1 MKTNQIACRCIL
13 ACIFVYLLIQ
23 IFYLYYD
30 VVPSA
35 RTGVERDVVSLFF
48 IQSVFL
54 AVCIG
59 IFFMILFFQW
69 IKRDQTSPFEALLLV
84 DSEGKIKREVSLQD
98 RYSFSITGAKN
109 GKQVFIES
117 IHDPDSGRYLYGVC
131 NLSGGCWYFEVLS
144 KSRPIGLKR
153 GTENVI
159 YRLKEGMLYQLDA
172 ADVIYVDTCKII
184 IKNCFERMDNDK
196 R

>member
-13 ACIFVYLLIQ
+13 ACIFVYLLVQ
-23 IFYLYYD
+23 IFYL
-30 VVPSA
+30 SNNMISS
-35 RTGVERDVVSLFF
+35 TGSGGERDIVYLFF
-48 IQSVFL
+48 LQSVFF

-59 IFFMILFFQW
+59 IFFFILFLQW
-69 IKRDQTSPFEALLLV
+69 IKRDHASPFEALLLV

-98 RYSFSITGAKN
+98 RSSFLITGAKN

-117 IHDPDSGRYLYGVC
+117 MHDPDSGRYLYGVC

-159 YRLKEGMLYQLDA
+159 YRLKEGMLYQLA
-172 ADVIYVDTCKII
+172 AVDVIYVDTCKIM
-184 IKNCFERMDNDK
+184 IKSCFERMDE
-196 R
+196 